1 MPQYTKSFRC
11 TYKIYVKTKTLMYDN
26 GGIKLI
32 SNNNID
38 GFYFFFTSCSNIEWY
53 KQEGLKMEQNDLFD
67 KSNVSD
73 APLLSIIVPCY
84 NEEEAIPIFYEE
96 TTKVLKSMEL
106 ASYEFIFVNDGST
119 DRTLDVL
126 HTLSDKDASV
136 HFVNFSRNFGKE
148 AALFAGL
155 RNATGD
161 CAVVLDADLQHPVSL
176 IPEMYA
182 AWKNGFEVV
191 EGVKSD
197 RGRESP
203 LHRLFT
209 KVFYGLISRAVG
221 MDMKNS
227 SDYKL
232 LDKKVIVELARLRE
246 RNTFFRALS
255 FWVGFKKTTVHYEV
269 AERASGTSKWS
280 TKSLVKYAIN
290 NVVCFS
296 YAPLFIVA
304 AIGMIFAALGIVL
317 FIDTLIAFAR
327 GVSTS
332 GFPTL
337 LIVMFLG
344 FGSVMISLGII
355 GVYIAQIYDEVKGR
369 PQYIVKEEKK

>member
-1 MPQYTKSFRC
+1 MP
-11 TYKIYVKTKTLMYDN
+11 KISLV
-26 GGIKLI
+26 
-32 SNNNID
+32 
-38 GFYFFFTSCSNIEWY
+38 
-53 KQEGLKMEQNDLFD
+53 
-67 KSNVSD
+67 
-73 APLLSIIVPCY
+73 VPCY
-84 NEEEAIPIFYEE
+84 NEESNVMPFYEAIERLFSEPGILSDDGARYEL
-96 TTKVLKSMEL
+96 V
-106 ASYEFIFVNDGST
+106 FVNDGSRDGT
-119 DRTLDVL
+119 AEKISALCTNGNGGGYKHGMVRGI
-126 HTLSDKDASV
+126 
-136 HFVNFSRNFGKE
+136 FFSRNFGKE

-182 AWKNGFEVV
+182 AWKSGFEVV

-197 RGRESP
+197 RGKESVF
-203 LHRLFT
+203 HRLFT

-221 MDMKNS
+221 MDMRNA

-232 LDKKVIVELARLRE
+232 LDKKVVAELAALRE

-255 FWVGFKKTTVHYEV
+255 FWVGFKKTTVYYEV

-280 TKSLVKYAIN
+280 TKSLIRYAIN

-296 YAPLFIVA
+296 YAPLFIVGIIGA
-304 AIGMIFAALGIVL
+304 AFALFGIVL
-317 FIDTLIAFAR
+317 VIDTVIAFIR
-327 GVSTS
+327 GASAD

-337 LIVMFLG
+337 LIVMLLG
-344 FGSVMISLGII
+344 FGGVMISLGII

-369 PQYIVKEEKK
+369 PQYIVSGEAGGEDDAGRA